1 MLAGWCPAGPST
13 KRGPSA
19 ERLNLNLGGSGLGAA
34 LCANLA
40 AKQPATINPK
50 QLNSHRRKATW
61 CGQSKTEREKEETIC
76 ERVSQ

>member
-34 LCANLA
+34 LCANLLDTMQGA
-40 AKQPATINPK
+40 CCACATSHGVKLAWKPK
-50 QLNSHRRKATW
+50 GADR
-61 CGQSKTEREKEETIC
+61 CGLTDTLTGLWVC
-76 ERVSQ
+76 